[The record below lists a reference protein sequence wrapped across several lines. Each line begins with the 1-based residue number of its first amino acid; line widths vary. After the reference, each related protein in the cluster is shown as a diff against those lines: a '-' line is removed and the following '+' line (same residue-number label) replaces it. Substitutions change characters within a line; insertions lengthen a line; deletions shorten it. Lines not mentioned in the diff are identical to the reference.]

1 MILLRVDMP
10 LASFIS
16 QILMI
21 EKIRFFFAR
30 YCSFIPT
37 TYSNYRALQYA
48 ILHAHIAES
57 ERDIQNARQPSQTYS
72 IYNKN

>member
-1 MILLRVDMP
+1 MP